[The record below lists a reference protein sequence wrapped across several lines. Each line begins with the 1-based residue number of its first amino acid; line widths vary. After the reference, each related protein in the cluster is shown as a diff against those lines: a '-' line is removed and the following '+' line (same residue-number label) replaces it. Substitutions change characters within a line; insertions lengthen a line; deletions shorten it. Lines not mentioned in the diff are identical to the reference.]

1 MSETRTRLFDDI
13 KTAMKAG
20 DKPRLATLRL
30 VSAAVKQRE
39 VDERVELDEDAMVS
53 VLEKMLKQ
61 RKESVAQYDKAGRD
75 DLKAVEEAEME
86 IIHEYMPEAM
96 DPAQVDAI
104 IRAAIDE
111 SGAESVKDMG
121 KVMGKVKPQL
131 QGKAD
136 MGEVSKNI
144 KALLGTA

>member
-61 RKESVAQYDKAGRD
+61 RKESVTQYDKAGRD

-86 IIHEYMPEAM
+86 IIREYMPEAM